1 MYNNYSCLN
10 KVFRMSA
17 FIKVISK
24 CVHKITTLQLDAFVN
39 KNKEVFD
46 ELAKA

>member
-1 MYNNYSCLN
+1 
-10 KVFRMSA
+10 MSV
-17 FIKVISK
+17 FIKFV
-24 CVHKITTLQLDAFVN
+24 CTVAHKLTTLQLDAFVH